1 MTQSNN
7 DNKLTVDVGYSDY
20 SIDWQN
26 MSTSTITTT
35 PIDTTYSIGI
45 DDTIDLSNITFTG
58 MDQKAFEDTMPSLD
72 RVNNMCEEY
81 PALQKVWRNFKSLY
95 DMTLQDYK
103 GKQKAGELDDEI
115 PF

>member
-1 MTQSNN
+1 MN
-7 DNKLTVDVGYSDY
+7 DDDLTYTVKLD
-20 SIDWQN
+20 SIDTLDDCIPVSYEAG
-26 MSTSTITTT
+26 STVGGPSTITLTGTT
-35 PIDTTYSIGI
+35 NDDLTYTFDTTYAGEYDKYI
-45 DDTIDLSNITFTG
+45 DP
-58 MDQKAFEDTMPSLD
+58 QQVE
-72 RVNNMCEEY
+72 NMCEEY